1 MLRFS
6 VATHDQETAVT
17 NVNKPV
23 KVELQQDCLM
33 VVYHREKEQQGK
45 RLELAGS
52 RMGIGRET
60 DNDLVLLDE
69 GISRHHVRIERHKA
83 GWLVMDV
90 GSRNGTLL
98 NGEPLHGVKRLKNG
112 DLLKMGSTIVKYLSG
127 QDLESSMYEEMF
139 QQAVTDG
146 LTHLPNRRRFDEQL
160 ATETGRVRRHGRELS
175 LLMLDIDDFKQVND
189 QYGHP
194 TGDAVLFHVAQ
205 LIRERVRGHDLAA
218 RIGGEELAVL
228 MPETNLQGARVLA
241 EGLRCAI
248 EQHVV
253 DFAERHARVT
263 VSIGCAQFSSDDADP
278 TAFVQRSTVEA
289 RWRSAAKAAGKNR
302 VCG

>member
-1 MLRFS
+1 VLPFS

-17 NVNKPV
+17 NVNKPI

-33 VVYHREKEQQGK
+33 VVYHREKEQQGR

-52 RMGIGRET
+52 RVRIGRET

-83 GWLVMDV
+83 HWLVMDV

-98 NGEPLHGVKRLKNG
+98 NGEPLRGVKRLKNG
-112 DLLKMGSTIVKYLSG
+112 DLLKMGSTIIKYLSG

-146 LTHLPNRRRFDEQL
+146 LTHLANRRRFDEEL
-160 ATETGRVRRHGRELS
+160 ATETARVRRHDRELS
-175 LLMLDIDDFKQVND
+175 LLMLDVDDFKQVND
-189 QYGHP
+189 RYGHP

-241 EGLRCAI
+241 EGLRHAI

-253 DFAERHARVT
+253 DFAERHVRVT
-263 VSIGCAQFSSDDADP
+263 VSVGCAQFSRDDADP
-278 TAFVQRSTVEA
+278 AVFVERCDAQLY
-289 RWRSAAKAAGKNR
+289 AAKAAGKNR